1 MNQKV
6 VINQLHKLL
15 ELLARQITQLGA
27 TRLKQVSFER
37 QLFKK
42 QHVTLQDYLNECRAS
57 LTTIEQKGS
66 VSASQAW
73 QLEHLTAQCQAIQ
86 KVINT
91 MIGQQRPANSRQQE
105 LAEFER
111 RLLDMVA
118 DLEARAAS
126 ATGFQEQQQL
136 LSTLETTRQR
146 LERCQTAQKNSSWQE
161 ISRNSK

>member
-1 MNQKV
+1 
-6 VINQLHKLL
+6 
-15 ELLARQITQLGA
+15 
-27 TRLKQVSFER
+27 
-37 QLFKK
+37 
-42 QHVTLQDYLNECRAS
+42 
-57 LTTIEQKGS
+57 
-66 VSASQAW
+66 
-73 QLEHLTAQCQAIQ
+73 
-86 KVINT
+86 

-105 LAEFER
+105 LAGFER